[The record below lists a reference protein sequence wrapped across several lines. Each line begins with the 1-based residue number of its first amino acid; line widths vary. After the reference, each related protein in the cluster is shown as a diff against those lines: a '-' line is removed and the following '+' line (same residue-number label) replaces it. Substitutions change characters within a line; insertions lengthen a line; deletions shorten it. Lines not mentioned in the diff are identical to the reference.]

1 MPLTWSR
8 VPHAELRSRHIKR
21 LLRIAPG
28 GPAAGV
34 ADMLTGDNRI
44 EALTASVSLERL
56 SPYFTRLTPRSQDG
70 GALPSLVPH
79 QADVGEGQQAVIQA
93 GAAVSGIALLVRAVQ
108 ARLDSTAGTSG
119 GSHPPPCPWP

>member
-1 MPLTWSR
+1 
-8 VPHAELRSRHIKR
+8 
-21 LLRIAPG
+21 
-28 GPAAGV
+28 
-34 ADMLTGDNRI
+34 MLTGDNRI

-56 SPYFTRLTPRSQDG
+56 SPYFTMLTPRSQDG

-108 ARLDSTAGTSG
+108 ARLDSTVGTSG